1 MFLRQHWYVAALCSE
16 LSERPIGRTIL
27 GEPVALYRNSSG
39 RVVALADQCP
49 HRGYPCPSAPSLTTY
64 WSAAITDLPTTRRTL
79 RRRSGTGPD
88 SHETGRAHVPGR
100 GKGLLAVDLDGPW
113 RTR

>member
-49 HRGYPCPSAPSLTTY
+49 HRGYPLSL
-64 WSAAITDLPTTRRTL
+64 
-79 RRRSGTGPD
+79 GTVVDDVLVCGY
-88 SHETGRAHVPGR
+88 HC
-100 GKGLLAVDLDGPW
+100 LLYTSRCV
-113 RTR
+113 